1 MEKTEYDKKLEKL
14 SKSTMQIISDLIT
27 SWERVRQIHDIV
39 MSCDTEEEI
48 VQKLRELES
57 QNPD

>member
-1 MEKTEYDKKLEKL
+1 MKLEKL

-27 SWERVRQIHDIV
+27 SWERVRRIHDIV

-57 QNPD
+57 EKTE

>member
-1 MEKTEYDKKLEKL
+1 MEKTEYDIKLEKL

-57 QNPD
+57 EKTE

>member
-1 MEKTEYDKKLEKL
+1 MEKTEYDMKLEKL

-27 SWERVRQIHDIV
+27 SWERVRRIHDIV

-57 QNPD
+57 EKTE